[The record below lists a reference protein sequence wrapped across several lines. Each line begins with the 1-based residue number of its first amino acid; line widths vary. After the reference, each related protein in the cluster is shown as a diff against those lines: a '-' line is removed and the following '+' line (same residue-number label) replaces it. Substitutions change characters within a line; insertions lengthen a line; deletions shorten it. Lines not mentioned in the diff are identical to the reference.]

1 MEKQELA
8 LIAQHYNVQV
18 EEVDKL
24 LEQLGRTQQEVIA
37 EVREYNRKGCINIL
51 DNLVGVLNNLS
62 DEEKELIHKKHTTQW
77 PQPTSTD

>member
-1 MEKQELA
+1 MEKQDLA

-51 DNLVGVLNNLS
+51 DNLVGVLSNLS
-62 DEEKELIHKKHTTQW
+62 DEEKELIHKKHTTQ
-77 PQPTSTD
+77 

>member
-1 MEKQELA
+1 MEKQDLA

-51 DNLVGVLNNLS
+51 DQFV
-62 DEEKELIHKKHTTQW
+62 KHINK
-77 PQPTSTD
+77 

>member
-51 DNLVGVLNNLS
+51 DNLVGVLSNLS
-62 DEEKELIHKKHTTQW
+62 DEEKELIHKKYTTQ
-77 PQPTSTD
+77 